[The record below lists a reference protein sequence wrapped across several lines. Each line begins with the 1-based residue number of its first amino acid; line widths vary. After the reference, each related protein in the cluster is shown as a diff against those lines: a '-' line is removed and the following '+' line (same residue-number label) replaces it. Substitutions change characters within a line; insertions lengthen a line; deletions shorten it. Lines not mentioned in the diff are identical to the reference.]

1 MPNPAKNLRAVC
13 RVRDKPRTRTDRR
26 LQPPSPARGVVM
38 LFGLIALLIMM
49 IGAVAMLRSTSATM
63 ASAGNLGFKRDL
75 TNQSERAAEVVF
87 VLMRTGVLSTEL
99 SRQAPNVA
107 RNYSA
112 TPLASNAQGLPTVLI
127 DDAAFGGAGSA
138 ANDIVM
144 ADMGVTV
151 RWVVD
156 RLCVNAGPAAV
167 DHCTMTDAGQPI
179 GCSVSDCFN
188 LNNLVPQQVVYRLSV
203 RVTGP
208 RATQAF
214 VQSTFTL

>member
-1 MPNPAKNLRAVC
+1 MPTLANNSCGAG
-13 RVRDKPRTRTDRR
+13 RVRAAPRIRLRLR
-26 LQPPSPARGVVM
+26 LQTPSPARGVVM

-75 TNQSERAAEVVF
+75 TNQSERAAEVVIA
-87 VLMRTGVLSTEL
+87 LMRTGALSTEL

-138 ANDIVM
+138 ANDIAV
-144 ADMGVTV
+144 AGMGVTV

-156 RLCVNAGPAAV
+156 RLCMNVGPAAV

-179 GCSVSDCFN
+179 GCSASDCFD